1 MRSARLSFRAILL
14 LTVALTSGAC
24 FQMTTV
30 LKVNGDGSGT
40 IGHQMVYTK
49 AALAQLK
56 QFAALGGGRG
66 GGGDPL
72 SEQQARDTT
81 ASIGPGVT
89 YVTSSLITTPLGQ
102 GRDATYA
109 FTDVSTLRISTQPAA
124 PGGINLKVGGV
135 STQPSAS
142 ESITFTITHEPNGN
156 AVLHIHVPEPN
167 YLDFFGSPKAAEQ
180 IGMIRTM
187 LAGARVLLAAE
198 PIGTLVRTSSPF
210 VDGPRVTLLDID
222 LDEVFKDDTLLP
234 RVQAAAATPAEAK
247 AIILKAKG
255 LKINLDPEIT
265 IEFTPAK

>member
-1 MRSARLSFRAILL
+1 MRRC
-14 LTVALTSGAC
+14 ALALAAALASTGC

-40 IGHQMVYTK
+40 IDHRMIYTK

-56 QFAALGGGRG
+56 SFASLGGSRG
-66 GGGDPL
+66 GAAADPL
-72 SEQQARDTT
+72 SEQQARDMT

-89 YVTSSLITTPLGQ
+89 YTSSELVTTPLGQ
-102 GRDATYA
+102 GRDTIYS

-124 PGGINLKVGGV
+124 PGGVAIKTQGF

-142 ESITFTITHEPNGN
+142 ESITFTMTHETNGN

-167 YLDFFGSPKAAEQ
+167 YLDFFGSPQAANQ
-180 IGMIRTM
+180 IGMIKTM

-198 PIGTLVRTSSPF
+198 PSGTLVRTSSPF
-210 VDGPRVTLLDID
+210 VEGQRVTLLDID
-222 LDEVFKDDTLLP
+222 LDTVMADDTLLP
-234 RVQAAAATPAEAK
+234 RIQAVAASPAEAK
-247 AIILKAKG
+247 AVLLSAKG

>member
-1 MRSARLSFRAILL
+1 MLVLGG
-14 LTVALTSGAC
+14 ALASGAC

-40 IGHQMVYTK
+40 ISHQMVYTK

-66 GGGDPL
+66 GADPL

-89 YVTSSLITTPLGQ
+89 YVTSAPVTTPLGL

-109 FTDVSTLRISTQPAA
+109 FTDVTQLRISTQPAA
-124 PGGINLKVGGV
+124 PGGISLKTQGF
-135 STQPSAS
+135 STQPSPT
-142 ESITFTITHEPNGN
+142 ESITFTITHEANGN

-167 YLDFFGSPKAAEQ
+167 YLDFFGSPQAASQ

-198 PIGTLVRTSSPF
+198 PNGPLVRTSSPF
-210 VDGPRVTLLDID
+210 VDGQRVTLLDID

-234 RVQAAAATPAEAK
+234 RIQAAAATPAEAK
-247 AIILKAKG
+247 AILLKAKG